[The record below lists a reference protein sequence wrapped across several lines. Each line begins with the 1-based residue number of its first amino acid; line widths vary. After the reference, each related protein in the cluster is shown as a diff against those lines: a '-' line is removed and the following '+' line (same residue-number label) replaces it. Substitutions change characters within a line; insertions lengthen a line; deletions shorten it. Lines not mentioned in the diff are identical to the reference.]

1 MVVKR
6 EASKEPFT
14 EDFSKM
20 LEADLKTRS
29 FKEGSIVKATVSE
42 ISRKF
47 VICDLNLK
55 SSGIIPKE
63 EFSKKELE
71 NLKVSQ
77 KIEIYLE
84 RLESAKDGGVVVSR
98 EKARRLKTWAIL
110 ERAHKTQEQVEG
122 IVKSKIKG
130 GLVVDINSCLCFLP
144 MSQLSST
151 PLKNYE
157 VDKYLNKPLKFVV
170 IKADAQRKNLVV
182 SHRAIGEKNK
192 NEILDKF
199 LAKFKEGDIVSGT
212 VKNVLPWGCFIDLQD
227 GGVDGLL
234 HCSDISYSRVKQPSD
249 LLTVGQKIPKI
260 KIIKIEAATKRISL
274 GLRQLAKDPF
284 DDIEKRFEVGK
295 IYPAKISRIVE
306 YGAFASLDNN
316 IEGLIHESQIH
327 HGKQKIPTSKI
338 LSPSQI
344 VNTKLLEIDKQKR
357 RISLSYKAT
366 IPNIWDTF
374 SKDFPVGSVVSCR
387 IDSIQEFGLFCK
399 IENLEIIGLCHIN
412 NVSYNLDEQNVK
424 RFKKNQIIKMKILDV
439 DIDKEKIQLSIKHC
453 EKSPFDYF
461 KDENLKIGSII
472 TVTVK
477 EILPKKGIRVVIG
490 NKENL
495 ITTIKKSDL
504 ALNVQDQRETIFQPG
519 NRLDCA
525 IVDLKPEQSKVVL
538 SVKEK
543 ERIENEEA
551 VKKFGKEGKSSG
563 QSLKS
568 IFGKV
573 LGSKKKN
580 KKKDKEDK

>member
-1 MVVKR
+1 MEVKR

-63 EFSKKELE
+63 EFSTKELE

-157 VDKYLNKPLKFVV
+157 IDKYLNKPLNFIVV
-170 IKADAQRKNLVV
+170 KADAQRKNLVV
-182 SHRAIGEKNK
+182 SHRAISEQNK
-192 NEILDKF
+192 NERIEKF
-199 LAKFKEGDIVSGT
+199 LAKYKEGDIVSG
-212 VKNVLPWGCFIDLQD
+212 VIKNVLSWGCFIDLQD
-227 GGVDGLL
+227 GVDGLL
-234 HCSDISYSRVKQPSD
+234 HVTDMSYSRVKQPSD
-249 LLTVGQKIPKI
+249 ILTVGQKIPKI
-260 KIIKIEAATKRISL
+260 KIIKIDKSTKRISL
-274 GLRQLAKDPF
+274 GLRQLTSDPF
-284 DDIEKRFEVGK
+284 EDIEKKFEVGK

-306 YGAFASLDNN
+306 YGAFASLDDNT
-316 IEGLIHESQIH
+316 EGLCHETQVH
-327 HGKQKIPTSKI
+327 HGKQKIPTGKI
-338 LSPSQI
+338 LSPSQV
-344 VNTKLLEIDKQKR
+344 VNMKVLEIDKIKR

-374 SKDFPVGSVVSCR
+374 PKDYPVGSMVSCR

-399 IENLEIIGLCHIN
+399 IENTEIIGLCHIN
-412 NVSYNLDEQNVK
+412 NISYNPDEQNVK
-424 RFKKNQIIKMKILDV
+424 RFKKNEIIKTKILDFEK
-439 DIDKEKIQLSIKHC
+439 DQEKIQLSIKHC
-453 EKSPFDYF
+453 GKSPFDYF
-461 KDENLKIGSII
+461 KDENLKVGSII
-472 TVTVK
+472 TVSVK

-490 NKENL
+490 NNENL

-551 VKKFGKEGKSSG
+551 IKKFGKEGKSSG

-573 LGSKKKN
+573 LGSKKKG

>member
-1 MVVKR
+1 MEVKT
-6 EASKEPFT
+6 EASKKSFA

-63 EFSKKELE
+63 EFSSKELE
-71 NLKVSQ
+71 NLKVNQ

-110 ERAHKTQEQVEG
+110 ERAHETQEQVEG
-122 IVKSKIKG
+122 VIKSKIKG
-130 GLVVDINSCLCFLP
+130 GLVVDVNSCLCFLP

-157 VDKYLNKPLKFVV
+157 IDKYLNKPLKFIV
-170 IKADAQRKNLVV
+170 IKADSQRKNLVV
-182 SHRAIGEKNK
+182 SHRAISEKNK
-192 NEILDKF
+192 DESLDKF
-199 LAKFKEGDIVSGT
+199 LAKYKEGDIVSGV
-212 VKNVLPWGCFIDLQD
+212 VKNVLSWGCFIDLQD
-227 GGVDGLL
+227 NVDGLL
-234 HCSDISYSRVKQPSD
+234 HVTDMSYSRVKQPSD
-249 LLTVGQKIPKI
+249 LLTVGQKIDKI
-260 KIIKIEAATKRISL
+260 KIIKIDKSTKRLSL
-274 GLRQLAKDPF
+274 GIRQLAKDPF
-284 DDIEKRFEVGK
+284 EDVEKRFEVGK
-295 IYPAKISRIVE
+295 IYPVKISRVVE

-316 IEGLIHESQIH
+316 IEGLIHESEVH
-327 HGKQKIPTSKI
+327 HQKQKIPTSKI
-338 LSPSQI
+338 LSPTQV
-344 VNTKLLEIDKQKR
+344 VNVKVLEVNKEKR

-366 IPNIWDTF
+366 IPNVWDTF
-374 SKDFPVGSVVSCR
+374 SKDYPVGSVVSSR

-399 IENLEIIGLCHIN
+399 IENTEIIGLCHIN
-412 NVSYNLDEQNVK
+412 NISYNLDEQNVK
-424 RFKKNQIIKMKILDV
+424 KFKKNEIIKTKILDFEK
-439 DIDKEKIQLSIKHC
+439 DKEKIQLSIKHC
-453 EKSPFDYF
+453 GKSPFDYF
-461 KDENLKIGSII
+461 KDENLKVGSII

-525 IVDLKPEQSKVVL
+525 IIELKPEQSKIVL

-551 VKKFGKEGKSSG
+551 IKKFGKEGKSSG

-573 LGSKKKN
+573 LGSKKKD